1 MLQQGCDVG
10 MLFVK
15 PILVLSC
22 RGSQTLHN
30 CVIHR
35 LAERGARCFD
45 VLLVQSDGT
54 KPFFQ
59 GINKHLLG
67 GAVFQLGDVNS
78 LWRLLAWR
86 SSLGLHADVELG
98 HDETVVC
105 PTFCTA
111 HGLGDPH
118 ILPVPLPDDDI
129 VYQMPML

>member
-1 MLQQGCDVG
+1 M
-10 MLFVK
+10 
-15 PILVLSC
+15 LSC
-22 RGSQTLHN
+22 TGSQTLNDCIIN
-30 CVIHR
+30 C
-35 LAERGARCFD
+35 LTGRGPRCFD
-45 VLLVQSDGT
+45 VLLVQSDGIQ
-54 KPFFQ
+54 PFFQ

-78 LWRLLAWR
+78 LWSLLALR

-98 HDETVVC
+98 HDEAVVC

-111 HGLGDPH
+111 HGLCDPH